1 MTFFS
6 TFELWR
12 VSAEVITH
20 YGCAREL
27 ILAVT
32 EVNTSKKQL
41 ARRIPPLNFSRD
53 RNQGV
58 TNRFASI
65 SRGYFSTFLNLS
77 GLEDNFLS
85 NKVGQR
91 IKYEFKTF
99 LRCRRY
105 LHRKQEIRI
114 NFIWK
119 RHSIYLNGS
128 TPGHSLALWRMDG
141 TSPETITWLQW
152 RSFKDKDVDFY
163 SKISFR
169 NR

>member
-1 MTFFS
+1 MSFDGFS
-6 TFELWR
+6 QLSLRLRAR
-12 VSAEVITH
+12 V
-20 YGCAREL
+20 L

-32 EVNTSKKQL
+32 EVNMKSSCHKTVC
-41 ARRIPPLNFSRD
+41 FD
-53 RNQGV
+53 F
-58 TNRFASI
+58 TN
-65 SRGYFSTFLNLS
+65 YLS

-105 LHRKQEIRI
+105 LHRKQEVRI

-141 TSPETITWLQW
+141 SLPETITWLQW
-152 RSFKDKDVDFY
+152 RSFKDKDQLSVDSLHKKTIYFFIWLSLTFKLA
-163 SKISFR
+163 SKSA
-169 NR
+169 